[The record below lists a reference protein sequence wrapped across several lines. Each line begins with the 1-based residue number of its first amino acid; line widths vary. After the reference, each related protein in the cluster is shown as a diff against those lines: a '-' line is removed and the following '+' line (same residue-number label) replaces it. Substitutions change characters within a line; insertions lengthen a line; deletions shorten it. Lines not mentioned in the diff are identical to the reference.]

1 MLENIENTIKEIEE
15 HMDNINQLLPGLPD
29 DVAEDFLMQVQTAA
43 ESLEEAHN
51 YLIGYNI

>member
-1 MLENIENTIKEIEE
+1 MIENIEDTIKEIEQ
-15 HMDNINQLLPGLPD
+15 HIDNINELLPGLPD

-43 ESLEEAHN
+43 ESLEEAHS